1 MRGLIAA
8 ICYVL
13 KHSTMLGHE
22 TSGNHSQGNRLKAS
36 AHVHAAAAMIW
47 GVLKEKKKQKRMPV
61 IKRRCKM
68 QRKCKGKQKQMKIK
82 QCDALEA
89 KKVAATELQLQEW
102 RI

>member
-47 GVLKEKKKQKRMPV
+47 GVLKEKKTKTNASDK
-61 IKRRCKM
+61 KKM
-68 QRKCKGKQKQMKIK
+68 QNAEKVQRKTKTNENQAM
-82 QCDALEA
+82 
-89 KKVAATELQLQEW
+89 
-102 RI
+102 

>member
-22 TSGNHSQGNRLKAS
+22 TSVNHSQGNRSKPS

-47 GVLKEKKKQKRMPV
+47 GVLKEKKTKTNASDK
-61 IKRRCKM
+61 KKM
-68 QRKCKGKQKQMKIK
+68 QNAEKVQRKTKANENQAM
-82 QCDALEA
+82 
-89 KKVAATELQLQEW
+89 
-102 RI
+102 